1 MYFMYFIFY
10 FFYNYNKMENDLDYE
25 LDDVLDNN
33 DFDNNNFNN
42 NDNDPNDSNNI
53 NINIEIID
61 RLKYI
66 IYMLNRYNC
75 DIYKKYINLVNEIIN
90 EFTFL
95 KVFSLFNSFFSDI
108 YIINYDYLHNVIKF
122 YYKEIKEMILS
133 INNDNNFDK
142 K

>member
-1 MYFMYFIFY
+1 
-10 FFYNYNKMENDLDYE
+10 MENELDNDLDYE

-33 DFDNNNFNN
+33 DFDNNDFDNN
-42 NDNDPNDSNNI
+42 SNVPNSPNKI

-75 DIYKKYINLVNEIIN
+75 DIYKIYINLVNEIIN

-108 YIINYDYLHNVIKF
+108 YITNYDYLHNVIKF

-133 INNDNNFDK
+133 INNDDLL
-142 K
+142 

>member
-1 MYFMYFIFY
+1 
-10 FFYNYNKMENDLDYE
+10 MENELDNDLDYE

-33 DFDNNNFNN
+33 DFDNNG
-42 NDNDPNDSNNI
+42 NDPNDSNNI

-75 DIYKKYINLVNEIIN
+75 DIYKKYINLINEIIN
-90 EFTFL
+90 YFTFI
-95 KVFSLFNSFFSDI
+95 KFFSLFNSFFSDI

-133 INNDNNFDK
+133 INNDDLL
-142 K
+142 

>member
-1 MYFMYFIFY
+1 
-10 FFYNYNKMENDLDYE
+10 MENELDNDLDYDLDYE

-33 DFDNNNFNN
+33 DFDNNDFDNN
-42 NDNDPNDSNNI
+42 SNVPPNKI

-75 DIYKKYINLVNEIIN
+75 DIYKIYINLVNEIIN

-95 KVFSLFNSFFSDI
+95 KVFSLFNKFFSDI

-133 INNDNNFDK
+133 IDNGDLL
-142 K
+142 

>member
-1 MYFMYFIFY
+1 MYFIFY

-133 INNDNNFDK
+133 INNDDLL
-142 K
+142 

>member
-1 MYFMYFIFY
+1 MYFIFY

-33 DFDNNNFNN
+33 DFDNNDFDNN
-42 NDNDPNDSNNI
+42 GNDPNNI

-133 INNDNNFDK
+133 INNDDLL
-142 K
+142 

>member
-1 MYFMYFIFY
+1 MYFIFY

-33 DFDNNNFNN
+33 DFDN

-133 INNDNNFDK
+133 INNDDLL
-142 K
+142 

>member
-108 YIINYDYLHNVIKF
+108 YITNYDYLHNVIKF

-133 INNDNNFDK
+133 INNDDLL
-142 K
+142 

>member
-1 MYFMYFIFY
+1 
-10 FFYNYNKMENDLDYE
+10 MENELDNDLDYDLDYE

-33 DFDNNNFNN
+33 DFDNNDFDNN
-42 NDNDPNDSNNI
+42 SNVPPNKI

-75 DIYKKYINLVNEIIN
+75 DIYKIYINLVNEIIN

-95 KVFSLFNSFFSDI
+95 KVFSLFN
-108 YIINYDYLHNVIKF
+108 K
-122 YYKEIKEMILS
+122 
-133 INNDNNFDK
+133 
-142 K
+142 